1 MITNIQFVANA
12 KKCKG
17 WGYVLG
23 AKGEIASEKVADELY
38 KFYGNKTRDYYV
50 KACLK
55 WKGKHI
61 VDCSGLVYVAGDGTI
76 PKKTAN
82 GYIQACKEQ
91 GKIDTIPEIV
101 GLVVWKSGHIGI
113 YIGGGLVIESRG
125 VSYGVVITKLKDRP
139 WSKWGKLPYIEYKAV
154 TEEKPAKNENTASK
168 YAFVLKRILYYNT
181 KRYGKPTPNMTGAD
195 VKAVQARL
203 MALGFSVGVDGAD
216 GIYGHNTY
224 DGVRL
229 FQKKNKDKNGK
240 ALKVDGIVGKNTCEA
255 LGGKWEG

>member
-1 MITNIQFVANA
+1 MITNIQYVANA
-12 KKCKG
+12 KKCEG

-23 AKGEIASEKVADELY
+23 AKGEIASRETAIKLY
-38 KFYGNKTRDYYV
+38 KFFGSKPEDYYI
-50 KACLK
+50 KACKK
-55 WKGKHI
+55 WDGKRI
-61 VDCSGLVYVAGDGTI
+61 VDCSGLVFVAGDGDV

-125 VSYGVVITKLKDRP
+125 VNFGVVITELKDRP
-139 WSKWGKLPYIEYKAV
+139 WTKWGKLPYIEYKTKA
-154 TEEKPAKNENTASK
+154 EEKPAKNENK
-168 YAFVLKRILYYNT
+168 PVKNEPVFVLKRLLYYNT
-181 KRYGKPTPNMTGAD
+181 VRYGKRCANMTGAD
-195 VKAVQARL
+195 VRAVQARL
-203 MALGFSVGVDGAD
+203 MALGFSVGVTGAD
-216 GIYGHNTY
+216 GSYGRNTY

-229 FQKKNKDKNGK
+229 FQKRHG
-240 ALKVDGIVGKNTCEA
+240 LKVDGIVGRNTCEA